1 MPPSRATRRSSVSR
15 RDDANSSPGEHVRPL
30 PAAAPPEDAPTGRWL
45 LLIHQ
50 LPPKP
55 AYLRVKIGRHLQRL
69 GAVAIK
75 NSVYTL
81 PATDS
86 AREDFA
92 WVYREIIDG
101 GGDASV
107 CEARFSAGLSDEQI
121 EALFHEARNA
131 DYEALAEEV
140 RAVQKVLPRRG
151 GVPEE
156 RRTELAGEVVR
167 LKKQLG
173 AIAAVDFFASTGRVA
188 VEGLVR
194 ELEARLE
201 GGASGSSTKRR
212 PAVLAADVRGRTW
225 VTRKNIHVDRIAS
238 AWLIR
243 RFLDPEAR
251 FKFVS
256 GKGYTPEP
264 GELRFDMFEAEFTHE
279 GDRCTFEVLLDRFG
293 LADPALRRI
302 AEIIHD
308 IDLKDAKFNRPER
321 PGVECLVNG
330 LAMVERDDEARL
342 ARGAAL
348 FGDLYES
355 LARKR
360 E

>member
-1 MPPSRATRRSSVSR
+1 MRA
-15 RDDANSSPGEHVRPL
+15 L
-30 PAAAPPEDAPTGRWL
+30 PAAAPPEDPRAGRWL

-75 NSVYTL
+75 NSVYAL
-81 PATDS
+81 PVTDS

-92 WVYREIIDG
+92 WVHREILDG
-101 GGDASV
+101 GGEASV
-107 CEARFSAGLSDEQI
+107 CEARFFAGLSDAQI
-121 EALFHEARNA
+121 EALFDAARNA

-140 RAVQKVLPRRG
+140 RAVQGGLPRRG
-151 GVPEE
+151 RIPEE
-156 RRTELAGEVVR
+156 RRAEVAGELAR
-167 LKKQLG
+167 FKKQLG
-173 AIAAVDFFASTGRVA
+173 DIAAVDFFASTGRVA

-201 GGASGSSTKRR
+201 GGASGSSTKRQ

-225 VTRKNIHVDRIAS
+225 VTRKNVHVDRIAS
-238 AWLIR
+238 AWLIG
-243 RFLDPEAR
+243 RFLDPEAC
-251 FKFVS
+251 FKLVS

-279 GDRCTFEVLLDRFG
+279 GDRCTFEVLLDRFA
-293 LADPALRRI
+293 LADPALRLI
-302 AEIIHD
+302 AEIVHD

-355 LARKR
+355 LARKAD
-360 E
+360 

>member
-1 MPPSRATRRSSVSR
+1 M
-15 RDDANSSPGEHVRPL
+15 
-30 PAAAPPEDAPTGRWL
+30 
-45 LLIHQ
+45 
-50 LPPKP
+50 
-55 AYLRVKIGRHLQRL
+55 KIGRHLHRL

-75 NSVYTL
+75 NSVYAL

-92 WVYREIIDG
+92 WVHREIIDG
-101 GGDASV
+101 GGEASV
-107 CEARFSAGLSDEQI
+107 CEARFFTGLSDEQI
-121 EALFHEARNA
+121 EALFHAARDA
-131 DYEALAEEV
+131 DYEALAEEA
-140 RAVQKVLPRRG
+140 RAVQKTLPRRG
-151 GVPEE
+151 GIPEE
-156 RRTELAGEVVR
+156 RRVELAGEIAR
-167 LKKQLG
+167 LKKQL
-173 AIAAVDFFASTGRVA
+173 AEIAAVDFFASTGRVA
-188 VEGLVR
+188 VEGLVHG
-194 ELEARLE
+194 LEARLE
-201 GGASGSSTKRR
+201 GGASEPPTKRQ
-212 PAVLAADVRGRTW
+212 PAMLAAEVRGRTW
-225 VTRKNIHVDRIAS
+225 VTRKNIHIDRIAS

-256 GKGYTPEP
+256 GKSYTPEP

-293 LADPALRRI
+293 LADSALRLI

-355 LARKR
+355 LARKAD
-360 E
+360 